1 MPIDRV
7 WIEDGCTACGIC
19 EEICPEVF
27 VLDER
32 EEVAVRSDVNLSA
45 YEEEIKQ
52 AAESCPVDAV
62 VAQET

>member
-62 VAQET
+62 VVQET